1 MNARSA
7 YLAGLGVL
15 LGGLL
20 ATPASAQEA
29 GDVGVTVSAPS
40 AIGVIWHVTPR
51 VAIRPDLSFS
61 FNESDGEGSSLD
73 FSSSTVSLGGS
84 VLFYTGRW
92 DNFQT
97 YVTPRLS
104 YSWSSSSSEGP
115 GDFETTQNAWG
126 LSGSFGGQY
135 TLGSRFAVFAEAG
148 LGFSSQS
155 SDTPSS
161 INNSGRTS
169 WTFGTRTVIGATLY
183 F

>member
-1 MNARSA
+1 MNLRSA

-15 LGGLL
+15 LGGLMP
-20 ATPASAQEA
+20 TPASAQEA

-61 FNESDGEGSSLD
+61 FNESDAEVGTDISSKS
-73 FSSSTVSLGGS
+73 FSFGGS

-92 DNFQT
+92 DNLQT

-104 YSWSSSSSEGP
+104 YSWSSSSIDSLG
-115 GDFETTQNAWG
+115 GLDATQDGWG
-126 LSGSFGGQY
+126 LSGSFGAQY
-135 TLGSRFAVFAEAG
+135 TLGTRFAVFAEAG
-148 LGFSSQS
+148 LLYASQTS
-155 SDTPSS
+155 ETPSS
-161 INNSGRTS
+161 FGDNERTS
-169 WTFGTRTVIGATLY
+169 WTFGTRTAIGATLY